1 MSISDNSQPQLNTS
15 SPPSVS
21 TMDHIVFNIV
31 NITPT
36 LSSMNGIIETT
47 TKADLLIN
55 EIKNYTDMSQPSDGY
70 DWTDILIIVIKVI
83 ILSTIIIAAIFGNL
97 LVIISVCRHHKL
109 RITTNYFIVSLACAD
124 ILVAVFAMTFNASV
138 AIAGKWVFNDVIC
151 DFWNSCDVLFSTAS
165 IMHLSCISYD
175 RYYAIIK
182 PLDYPM
188 KITTKRVGIMITF
201 VWIAS
206 ALISYIPIFTG
217 LYTTEE
223 YLRKRNLHP
232 DECIWEV
239 NIPYAIISSTVSFW
253 LPCGFMLTAYY
264 KIYVEA
270 IKQERFIYKSQQMV
284 TNTNH
289 HNHQQRNSSDAT
301 NSIQVVI
308 KSRIFSFFNIYLN
321 FVWEMRSKL
330 FFIMRFIACDY
341 QNQEFDWDLSSYQF
355 KNILVFYKFFYLK
368 IYFSY
373 SCFSRLMFIGF

>member
-1 MSISDNSQPQLNTS
+1 LNKYLILKDKQNKKKRKIFILYSYSVIPGMSISDYSQPQLNTS
-15 SPPSVS
+15 SSPSIS
-21 TMDHIVFNIV
+21 TMDHIVFNIF
-31 NITPT
+31 NSTPT
-36 LSSMNGIIETT
+36 VSSMNGIIETT

-55 EIKNYTDMSQPSDGY
+55 EIQNYTDMSQPSDGY

-83 ILSTIIIAAIFGNL
+83 LLSTIIIAAIFGNL

-239 NIPYAIISSTVSFW
+239 NIPYAIVSSTVSFW

-308 KSRIFSFFNIYLN
+308 KFTIF
-321 FVWEMRSKL
+321 
-330 FFIMRFIACDY
+330 
-341 QNQEFDWDLSSYQF
+341 
-355 KNILVFYKFFYLK
+355 
-368 IYFSY
+368 
-373 SCFSRLMFIGF
+373 

>member
-1 MSISDNSQPQLNTS
+1 MAQNVVEAMTASDQSLPDSSPLNTS
-15 SPPSVS
+15 TSGHSPSAQALSPAPKP
-21 TMDHIVFNIV
+21 MDHLVFNIV
-31 NITPT
+31 NG
-36 LSSMNGIIETT
+36 STT
-47 TKADLLIN
+47 TTVPA
-55 EIKNYTDMSQPSDGY
+55 IKSLMDTTTNSMVFITELSNYTDGQSDGAGGY
-70 DWTDILIIVIKVI
+70 DWIDIVVIVIKVI
-83 ILSTIIIAAIFGNL
+83 LLSTIILAAIFGNL

-138 AIAGKWVFNDVIC
+138 VIAGKWVFNHILC

-201 VWIAS
+201 VWISS

-217 LYTTEE
+217 LYTTKE
-223 YLRKRNLHP
+223 YMASRYEHP

-239 NIPYAIISSTVSFW
+239 NIPYALVSSTVSFW

-264 KIYVEA
+264 QIYKEA
-270 IKQERFIYKSQQMV
+270 IKQEKFIYKSQQMAAN

-289 HNHQQRNSSDAT
+289 HNHHPRNSSDAT
-301 NSIQVVI
+301 NSIQV
-308 KSRIFSFFNIYLN
+308 
-321 FVWEMRSKL
+321 SKETL
-330 FFIMRFIACDY
+330 
-341 QNQEFDWDLSSYQF
+341 LL
-355 KNILVFYKFFYLK
+355 ILPNRLPSVLLK
-368 IYFSY
+368 
-373 SCFSRLMFIGF
+373 C